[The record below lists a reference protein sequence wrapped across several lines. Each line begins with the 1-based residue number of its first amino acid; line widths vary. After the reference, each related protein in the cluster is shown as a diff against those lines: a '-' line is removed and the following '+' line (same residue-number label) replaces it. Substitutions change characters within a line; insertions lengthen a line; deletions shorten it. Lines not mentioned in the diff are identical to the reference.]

1 MPSATRLLA
10 LFALSTLVSA
20 CSINGTYIDSTRP
33 DAAKLR
39 YISGN
44 GSATLDLFD
53 SARCEGRTTGILN
66 NLFVP
71 DSRRRADMSVPPP
84 ANSNSYYEIRLE
96 PGQPIHVRANTQSAN
111 TVCSASFT
119 LTPQAGSE
127 YELRFDQSPGYC
139 QATLVRLQRVEGK
152 DQRLPYPMIDT
163 IPSACWGTSALFPK
177 QPTPLPDTARRTALI
192 DSIIRD
198 SVTPEMEQ
206 LTTLRKAVALTR
218 QASPE
223 VQVAARKRELGL
235 DLPEAYW
242 QQYQQNLQTFAEALA
257 NLKARTLERYDADSR
272 AYLRSVRDEQL
283 QVWAG
288 GTNDARLPSKAQR
301 MRDMAYYYNYVLQE
315 TIAQISLEHL
325 RNMAELDQR
334 EGVCKRFAGCW
345 KL

>member
-10 LFALSTLVSA
+10 LFALST
-20 CSINGTYIDSTRP
+20 
-33 DAAKLR
+33 
-39 YISGN
+39 
-44 GSATLDLFD
+44 
-53 SARCEGRTTGILN
+53 
-66 NLFVP
+66 
-71 DSRRRADMSVPPP
+71 
-84 ANSNSYYEIRLE
+84 
-96 PGQPIHVRANTQSAN
+96 
-111 TVCSASFT
+111 
-119 LTPQAGSE
+119 
-127 YELRFDQSPGYC
+127 YC

-152 DQRLPYPMIDT
+152 DQRQPYPMIDT